1 MEKFSYLD
9 NSATTRVC
17 EPAVRVACAVM
28 TGSYGNP
35 SSLHSL
41 GIEAERFLTRARE
54 RVAERLAASQEEI
67 VFTSGGTEA
76 NNLALFG
83 AAEAGKRKG
92 GRIVTTAVEHPSV
105 LESVK
110 RLEQD
115 GFEAV
120 FLPVDGRGIVS
131 EEALEEAIDPN
142 TILVSVMHVNNETG
156 SVQPVE
162 QLRRIVTRKRAPAL
176 IHVDAVQSFG
186 KLPLRP
192 ERMGIDLLSL
202 SGHKIHAPKGV
213 GALYIA
219 RGVRILPRSFGGG
232 QEKGRRS
239 GTEAL
244 PLIAA
249 LGAAVDALP
258 APEEELAHQRLLAEH
273 LKTGLSEFPE
283 VIVNSPDAA
292 LPGIV
297 NFSVRGLRAEVLLHH
312 LASQGVYVSSG
323 SACAKGKSSHVLQ
336 AMGLERNRIESA
348 VRASFSRFTA
358 EEELDRLLEGVRSA
372 LQVLTRTGK

>member
-1 MEKFSYLD
+1 MEKISYLD

-17 EPAVRVACAVM
+17 EPAVRAACAVM
-28 TGSYGNP
+28 TESYGNP

-41 GIEAERFLTRARE
+41 GIEAERFLVRARE
-54 RVAERLAASQEEI
+54 RVAEKLSASPEEI

-92 GRIVTTAVEHPSV
+92 NRIITTAAEHPSV
-105 LESVK
+105 LESVE
-110 RLEQD
+110 RLERD

-120 FLPVDGRGIVS
+120 ILPVDGRGVVS
-131 EEALEEAIDPN
+131 EEDLAEAIDPN

-162 QLRRIVTRKRAPAL
+162 QIRRIAARKRAPAL

-192 ERMGIDLLSL
+192 ERMGINLLSL

-219 RGVRILPRSFGGG
+219 RGVRIPPRTFGGG

-258 APEEELAHQRLLAEH
+258 VLPEELARQRRLAEH

-283 VIVNSPDAA
+283 AIVNSPGDA
-292 LPGIV
+292 LPGII
-297 NFSVRGLRAEVLLHH
+297 NFSIRGLGAEVLLNH

-336 AMGLERNRIESA
+336 AMGLERNRIDSA
-348 VRASFSRFTA
+348 LRASFSRFTV
-358 EEELDRLLEGVRSA
+358 EEDLDRLLEGIRNA
-372 LQVLTRTGK
+372 LHIITRTGK